1 MVLIKPSFPMHIKS
15 PIETVSFDRSN
26 DRNLTSDFFRLASFT
41 PKHRSNRL
49 ISKLPMN
56 LEMSSAIFSDLF
68 YPFYLNLL
76 KKKVRLLVS
85 FPKRCKLVNFTE
97 LFSISLMRQDFRVY
111 KRDFFKLIC
120 GNVGLTV
127 FLEDLK
133 HLIQIFKL
141 YGQSSSSFMS
151 TKPL

>member
-1 MVLIKPSFPMHIKS
+1 MHIKS
-15 PIETVSFDRSN
+15 PIETISFDRSN
-26 DRNLTSDFFRLASFT
+26 DRNLTSDLICLASFT

-49 ISKLPMN
+49 ISKLSVN
-56 LEMSSAIFSDLF
+56 LEMSSAIFSDFF

-76 KKKVRLLVS
+76 KKKARFLISLS
-85 FPKRCKLVNFTE
+85 KRCKLVNFTE

-120 GNVGLTV
+120 GNAGLTV

>member
-1 MVLIKPSFPMHIKS
+1 MLIKPSFPMHIKS
-15 PIETVSFDRSN
+15 PIETISLDRSD
-26 DRNLTSDFFRLASFT
+26 DRNLTSDLFRLASFT

-56 LEMSSAIFSDLF
+56 LEMSSAIFSDFF

-97 LFSISLMRQDFRVY
+97 LFGISLMRQDFRVY
-111 KRDFFKLIC
+111 KRDFLKLIRS
-120 GNVGLTV
+120 NTGLTV
-127 FLEDLK
+127 LLKDLK
-133 HLIQIFKL
+133 HLIQMLKL
-141 YGQSSSSFMS
+141 YSQSSSAFMT

>member
-1 MVLIKPSFPMHIKS
+1 MLIKPSFPMHIKS

-56 LEMSSAIFSDLF
+56 LEMSSAIFSDFF

-85 FPKRCKLVNFTE
+85 FPKRCKLVNFTK

-111 KRDFFKLIC
+111 KRDFLKLIC
-120 GNVGLTV
+120 SNAGLTV

-133 HLIQIFKL
+133 HLIQILKL
-141 YGQSSSSFMS
+141 YSQSSSTFMP
-151 TKPL
+151 TKSL

>member
-1 MVLIKPSFPMHIKS
+1 MHIKS

-26 DRNLTSDFFRLASFT
+26 DRNLTSDVFCFASFT

-56 LEMSSAIFSDLF
+56 LEMSSAIFSDFF

-76 KKKVRLLVS
+76 KKKARLLVS
-85 FPKRCKLVNFTE
+85 FPKRCKLVNFAE
-97 LFSISLMRQDFRVY
+97 LFSISLMRQDFCVY
-111 KRDFFKLIC
+111 KRDFLKLIC
-120 GNVGLTV
+120 SNAGLAV
-127 FLEDLK
+127 LLKDLK
-133 HLIQIFKL
+133 YLIQIFKL
-141 YGQSSSSFMS
+141 YSQSSSPFVS

>member
-1 MVLIKPSFPMHIKS
+1 MLIKPSFPMHIKS
-15 PIETVSFDRSN
+15 PIETISLDRSD
-26 DRNLTSDFFRLASFT
+26 DRNLTSDLFRLASFT

-56 LEMSSAIFSDLF
+56 LEMSSAIFSDFF

-85 FPKRCKLVNFTE
+85 FPERCKLVNFTE
-97 LFSISLMRQDFRVY
+97 LFGISLMRQDFRVY
-111 KRDFFKLIC
+111 KRDFLKLIRS
-120 GNVGLTV
+120 NTGLTV
-127 FLEDLK
+127 LLKDLK
-133 HLIQIFKL
+133 HLIQMLKL
-141 YGQSSSSFMS
+141 YSQSSSAFMT

>member
-1 MVLIKPSFPMHIKS
+1 MLIKPSFPMHIKS

-26 DRNLTSDFFRLASFT
+26 DRNLASDLVRLASFT

-56 LEMSSAIFSDLF
+56 LKMSSTIFSDFF

-76 KKKVRLLVS
+76 KKKARLLVPLS
-85 FPKRCKLVNFTE
+85 KRCKLVNFTE
-97 LFSISLMRQDFRVY
+97 LFTISFMRKDFRVY
-111 KRDFFKLIC
+111 KRDFFKLIYS
-120 GNVGLTV
+120 NAGLTV
-127 FLEDLK
+127 LLEYLK
-133 HLIQIFKL
+133 HFIQIFKL
-141 YGQSSSSFMS
+141 YSQSSSSFMS

>member
-15 PIETVSFDRSN
+15 PIKTISLDRSDN
-26 DRNLTSDFFRLASFT
+26 RNLTSDLFRLASFT

-56 LEMSSAIFSDLF
+56 LEMSSAIFSDFF
-68 YPFYLNLL
+68 YPFYPNLL
-76 KKKVRLLVS
+76 KKKAWLLVS

-111 KRDFFKLIC
+111 ERDFFKLIY
-120 GNVGLTV
+120 GNAGLTV
-127 FLEDLK
+127 LLEDLK
-133 HLIQIFKL
+133 HFIQIFKL
-141 YGQSSSSFMS
+141 YSQSSSSFMS